1 MVISS
6 ISYSLPSGVENLA
19 LASGAGNIN
28 GTGNALDNVIIGNQ
42 GNNIL
47 NGKGGNDTLT
57 GGGGADTSVF
67 QPGFGHSTVTDF
79 GPGQDILQ
87 VDHLIFA
94 DVATLLAHTADDIHG
109 NAVITADVQNSITMQ
124 NVTTSVLHQQHSSD
138 FHIV

>member
-1 MVISS
+1 VHYGREPAGTDMVISS

-42 GNNIL
+42 GNNVL

-87 VDHLIFA
+87 VAIAVRGVRYFA
-94 DVATLLAHTADDIHG
+94 VHG
-109 NAVITADVQNSITMQ
+109 RELCTDWAKS
-124 NVTTSVLHQQHSSD
+124 H
-138 FHIV
+138 